1 VSFVKI
7 SRKNV
12 REYEI
17 LSSKSGLSSVVLL
30 RGTCMVDTCT
40 ECSVFHRGPS
50 VKNVPPHEASDRLQ
64 IFQAKFD
71 ELWRKY
77 ISLSGG
83 EELFGLP
90 ITGSFSGDMDTW
102 S

>member
-1 VSFVKI
+1 MVAICTDYF
-7 SRKNV
+7 
-12 REYEI
+12 I
-17 LSSKSGLSSVVLL
+17 LFYFGL
-30 RGTCMVDTCT
+30 
-40 ECSVFHRGPS
+40 FRGPS
-50 VKNVPPHEASDRLQ
+50 VENVPPHEASDRLQ

-90 ITGSFSGDMDTW
+90 VTGIFLGNKDTW

>member
-1 VSFVKI
+1 MSFVKI
-7 SRKNV
+7 YRK
-12 REYEI
+12 I
-17 LSSKSGLSSVVLL
+17 LENIKYCLVSKVWVLLCCFVKPIWLILALNLFCFYRGLSK
-30 RGTCMVDTCT
+30 
-40 ECSVFHRGPS
+40 E
-50 VKNVPPHEASDRLQ
+50 NVPPHEASDRLQ
-64 IFQAKFD
+64 IFQAKFN

-90 ITGSFSGDMDTW
+90 ITGSFSGDTDTW

>member
-1 VSFVKI
+1 MKPLELIPALNLF
-7 SRKNV
+7 
-12 REYEI
+12 
-17 LSSKSGLSSVVLL
+17 GFF
-30 RGTCMVDTCT
+30 C
-40 ECSVFHRGPS
+40 RGPS
-50 VKNVPPHEASDRLQ
+50 EENVPPHEASERLQ

-90 ITGSFSGDMDTW
+90 ISGDFSRHMHTCF
-102 S
+102 